1 MISAAEIHLEG
12 VVQGV
17 GFRPFIHRLCRELSL
32 TGFILNTSSGVE
44 IHVEAAKED
53 ILSFYE
59 NLEKELPPLAK
70 ITKKDITFV
79 KPNGY
84 SCFAIKESL
93 KTRKQSALISPDIAT
108 CPDCLKE
115 LFDPHDRRFLYPFIN
130 CTNCGPRFSIIED
143 LPYDRPLTTMAG
155 FKMCPACKTEYK
167 DIDQRRFHA
176 QPNACPVC
184 GPNLELIQLRGSR
197 TKSLAKG
204 GKALLETVRLLKSGR
219 IIAIK
224 GIGGFHISCDAD
236 NPEAVHLLRERKK
249 RPYKPFAIMVKD
261 IPGLTGLCEVSDLE
275 KKILCSPE
283 SPIVLLR
290 KKLENKTTR
299 QLSPYN
305 NYLGVMLA
313 YAPLHH
319 LLLSGGILPGKAL
332 NKLVMTSANI
342 SDEPIEIENT
352 LAINN
357 LGGICD
363 YFLVHNRRIH
373 NRTDDSIIQIMDNKP
388 VILRRSRGY
397 SPFPFFTDSRM
408 KNILACGA
416 ELKNTFC
423 LAKDNFA
430 FLSQF
435 IGDLKTYPSF
445 TFYQEAI
452 NRLCG
457 LLGIKPEIIA
467 CDLHPDYLSTKYAS
481 QYKEKKPKVEIIPV
495 QHHHSHLA
503 SVICEHRI
511 KGKIIGVCLDGIGY
525 GADGKIWGGEF
536 FTGDLQGF
544 QRKGHLEYTPM
555 PGGDK
560 ATREPFRMGISYL
573 YKTFGPD
580 LSEIN
585 IPFTAKYRKDLD
597 RIINSAQIN
606 PLLTSS
612 CGRLFDGVSALA
624 GICDIITF
632 EAEAAIRLQM
642 LAEGS
647 RSDKSY
653 DFIIRDNNGLFI
665 IKPQTAIRQLV
676 EDIKKG
682 TDKKDIA
689 RKFHNGL
696 AKAAAQACGI
706 MRGKSNIETVV
717 LSGGVFQNK
726 LFLETCLGY
735 LRQDKFTVY
744 YNQLLPANDGAV
756 SLGQAALANTKA
768 TQVEAKVKV

>member
-1 MISAAEIHLEG
+1 MVCAAKINLEG

-17 GFRPFIHRLCRELSL
+17 GFRPFMLRLCRELSL
-32 TGFILNTSSGVE
+32 TGFILNTSSGIE
-44 IHVEAAKED
+44 MHLEAAREK

-70 ITKKDITFV
+70 ITHKEITLVNPQGYKDF
-79 KPNGY
+79 
-84 SCFAIKESL
+84 SIKESQ
-93 KTRKQSALISPDIAT
+93 KTRKQSALISPDIAV

-115 LFDPHDRRFLYPFIN
+115 LMEPEDRRFRYPFIN
-130 CTNCGPRFSIIED
+130 CTNCGPRFSIIKG
-143 LPYDRPLTTMAG
+143 LPYDRPLTTMSG
-155 FKMCPACKTEYK
+155 FRMCPSCKKEYA
-167 DIDQRRFHA
+167 DINQRRFHA
-176 QPNACPVC
+176 QPNACPEC
-184 GPNLELIQLRGSR
+184 GPKLELIQLRGRR
-197 TKSLAKG
+197 TKSLAKN
-204 GKALLETVRLLKSGR
+204 GKALLETIRLLKSGR

-236 NPEAVHLLRERKK
+236 NPAAIQALRERKK
-249 RPYKPFAIMVKD
+249 RPYKPLAIMAKD
-261 IPGLTGLCEVSDLE
+261 TRELTGWCEISGLE
-275 KKILCSPE
+275 EKILSSPE
-283 SPIVLLR
+283 SPIVLL
-290 KKLENKTTR
+290 KKKAEDRITR
-299 QLSPYN
+299 LLSPHN
-305 NYLGVMLA
+305 NYLGAMLA

-319 LLLSGGILPGKAL
+319 LLLSRDFSAGKHL
-332 NKLVMTSANI
+332 RRLVMTSANI
-342 SDEPIEIENT
+342 SDEPIEIDNAQ
-352 LAINN
+352 AINK

-363 YFLVHNRRIH
+363 YFLIH
-373 NRTDDSIIQIMDNKP
+373 NRGIHNRSDDSIVQIMDSKP
-388 VILRRSRGY
+388 VLLRRSRGY
-397 SPFPFFTDSRM
+397 SPFPFFTDSPM

-435 IGDLKTYPSF
+435 IGDLKTYPAF
-445 TFYQEAI
+445 TFYRETI
-452 NRLCG
+452 DRLSG
-457 LLGIKPEIIA
+457 LLGIRPGIIA
-467 CDLHPDYLSTKYAS
+467 CDLHPDYLSTKYALE
-481 QYKEKKPKVEIIPV
+481 YKEKKPKINIIQI

-503 SVICEHRI
+503 GVICEHRI
-511 KGKIIGVCLDGIGY
+511 KGKIIGVCLDGIGF
-525 GADGKIWGGEF
+525 GTDGKIWGGEF

-544 QRKGHLEYTPM
+544 QRKGHLEYAPM

-560 ATREPFRMGISYL
+560 ATQEPFRMGISYL

-580 LSEIN
+580 LSAID
-585 IPFTAKYRKDLD
+585 IPFTARHRKDLS

-632 EAEAAIRLQM
+632 EAEAAMRLQE
-642 LAEGS
+642 LAERS
-647 RSDKSY
+647 LSDKSY
-653 DFIIRDNNGLFI
+653 DFAIGRQDGLFV
-665 IKPQTAIRQLV
+665 IKPQTVIRQIV
-676 EDIKKG
+676 EDIKKK
-682 TDKKDIA
+682 TAKEDIA

-706 MRGKSNIETVV
+706 MREKSGIETVC

-744 YNQLLPANDGAV
+744 YNQLLPANDSAV
-756 SLGQAALANTKA
+756 SLGQAALANAFTVSNKI
-768 TQVEAKVKV
+768 QNRP

>member
-1 MISAAEIHLEG
+1 MVSAAKIRLEG
-12 VVQGV
+12 VIQGV
-17 GFRPFIHRLCRELSL
+17 GFRPFIFRLCRESSL

-44 IHVEAAKED
+44 IHVEASREA
-53 ILSFYE
+53 IISFYE
-59 NLEKELPPLAK
+59 NLEENLPPLAK
-70 ITKKDITFV
+70 VTQKEITFV
-79 KPNGY
+79 KPAGY
-84 SCFAIKESL
+84 NDFSIKESL
-93 KTRKQSALISPDIAT
+93 KTRERSALISPDIAT

-115 LFDPHDRRFLYPFIN
+115 LFDPQDRRFLYPFIN
-130 CTNCGPRFSIIED
+130 CTNCGPRFSIIEG
-143 LPYDRPLTTMAG
+143 LPYDRPLTTMSS

-167 DIDQRRFHA
+167 DVRQRRFHA
-176 QPNACPVC
+176 QPNACPEC
-184 GPNLELIQLRGSR
+184 GPVLELVSLSGRKTR
-197 TKSLAKG
+197 SLARG
-204 GKALLETVRLLKSGR
+204 EKALRETVRLLKSGK

-236 NPEAVHLLRERKK
+236 NPEAVRALRERKK
-249 RPYKPFAIMVKD
+249 RPYKPFAVMVKD
-261 IPGLTGLCEVSDLE
+261 IPGLSGLCEVSALE
-275 KKILCSPE
+275 KEILCSPE

-290 KKLENKTTR
+290 KTADNNITR

-319 LLLSGGILPGKAL
+319 LLLSNEISAAKPLK
-332 NKLVMTSANI
+332 KLVMTSANI
-342 SDEPIEIENT
+342 TDDPIEIDNT
-352 LAINN
+352 RAINN

-373 NRTDDSIIQIMDNKP
+373 NRADDSIVQIMDGRP
-388 VILRRSRGY
+388 VLLRRGRGY

-423 LAKDNFA
+423 LAKDNLA

-445 TFYQEAI
+445 TFYQETI
-452 NRLCG
+452 GRLCG
-457 LLGIKPEIIA
+457 LLGIKPAMIA
-467 CDLHPDYLSTKYAS
+467 CDLHPDYLSTKYAL
-481 QYKEKKPKVEIIPV
+481 QYKENRPAVELVGV
-495 QHHHSHLA
+495 QHHHAHLA

-511 KGKIIGVCLDGIGY
+511 KGKIIGVCFDGIGY
-525 GADGKIWGGEF
+525 GTDGKIWGGEF
-536 FTGDLQGF
+536 FTGDLGGF
-544 QRKGHLEYTPM
+544 QRRGHLEYTPM

-580 LSEIN
+580 LSGIK

-632 EAEAAIRLQM
+632 EAEAAIRLQI

-653 DFIIRDNNGLFI
+653 DFSIRDQSGVFI
-665 IKPQTAIRQLV
+665 IKPQPAIHQLV
-676 EDIKKG
+676 EDIKNK

-706 MRGKSNIETVV
+706 IRGKSNIETVV
-717 LSGGVFQNK
+717 LSGGVFQNR
-726 LFLETCLGY
+726 LFMETCLKH
-735 LRQDKFTVY
+735 LRGDKFTVY

-756 SLGQAALANTKA
+756 SLGQAALANAREK
-768 TQVEAKVKV
+768 